1 MVSEYLQPMAY
12 IFTQGALLGLVVGFA
27 FRKLNKL
34 IAAVIGLALLAV
46 NLLGFVKMMEI
57 KLPIPQLDQL
67 AETIL
72 QLLPFAPTDLTDRL
86 GPMMPLLTSLPFI
99 GGAVAG
105 AWIGFKLA

>member
-46 NLLGFVKMMEI
+46 NLLGFVI
-57 KLPIPQLDQL
+57 
-67 AETIL
+67 
-72 QLLPFAPTDLTDRL
+72 R
-86 GPMMPLLTSLPFI
+86 
-99 GGAVAG
+99 
-105 AWIGFKLA
+105 